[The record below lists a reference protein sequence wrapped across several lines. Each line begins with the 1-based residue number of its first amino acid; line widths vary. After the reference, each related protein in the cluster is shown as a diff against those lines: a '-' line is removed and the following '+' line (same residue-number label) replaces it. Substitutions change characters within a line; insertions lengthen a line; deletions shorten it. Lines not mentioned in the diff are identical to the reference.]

1 MSNPYLQHL
10 VSDRNFGYLF
20 PHRLAIAAFGVAN
33 EYQLNKH
40 RPRMVE
46 GQHYVKIRGN
56 DNVERLFYALSG
68 LIILADLI
76 ATPQAQQFKADLIQH
91 TQPAGAIVSAQPQG
105 MAMAQPAY
113 TEPAYTEPA
122 GSLYT
127 EAMPMHHSQVVSNSS
142 PGYPLATLPPD
153 HPIALLSA
161 HLQPQLELAIERSV
175 AARIPTL
182 PSIPQQSPQDTAS
195 LIFAAQRV
203 AGEQSQQ
210 TAYTLMEAQRLV
222 ADTRPQSV
230 QINVSRRA
238 SSWLDSQ
245 DTWAMTLIA
254 TGIFVICSISAYAL
268 ATAFVGSSQP
278 RYQPQSR
285 TL

>member
-1 MSNPYLQHL
+1 MSNPYLQYL
-10 VSDRNFGYLF
+10 VSDPNFGYLF

-33 EYQLNKH
+33 EYQINKH

-76 ATPQAQQFKADLIQH
+76 ATPQTQQFKADLIQH
-91 TQPAGAIVSAQPQG
+91 TQPPAGAIVSAQPQS

-113 TEPAYTEPA
+113 AESA
-122 GSLYT
+122 GNLYA
-127 EAMPMHHSQVVSNSS
+127 EAMPMNPSQAAHNSS
-142 PGYPLATLPPD
+142 PGYALATLPPD
-153 HPIALLSA
+153 HPIVLLSA

-195 LIFAAQRV
+195 LIFEAQRI

-238 SSWLDSQ
+238 SS
-245 DTWAMTLIA
+245 
-254 TGIFVICSISAYAL
+254 
-268 ATAFVGSSQP
+268 
-278 RYQPQSR
+278 
-285 TL
+285 